1 MKKYVIMTLCL
12 LLGTAAS
19 AADFS
24 MSLGGGFEFFGNW
37 TTADTEGEL
46 DPVKYPA
53 IFIES
58 DQEIA
63 DLNYGGFLFFDAAY
77 AELFISVCGGSTKLN
92 ATNYLDAGYG
102 PIAPQKSYSK
112 TTSSMNI
119 GILGK
124 YPFVLNKFTLYPLAG
139 VSYQIFFSGDYGDEY
154 TNEAKVKT
162 KASDFNTLWFHVGG
176 GVNYELP
183 KSLYVKFEALYGF
196 KLIAT
201 KYDTRSDDFVD
212 SVQDGKRTSGWVNG
226 FTARIGIGYKIK

>member
-1 MKKYVIMTLCL
+1 MKKCFMLLLCL
-12 LLGTAAS
+12 LLGTAMF
-19 AADFS
+19 AADFG
-24 MSLGGGFEFFGNW
+24 MSFGGGFEFFGNW

-46 DPVKYPA
+46 EPLMPGV
-53 IFIES
+53 FMES
-58 DQEIA
+58 DQKIA
-63 DLNYGGFLFFDAAY
+63 DLNYGGFLFFDATY
-77 AELFISVCGGSTKLN
+77 AELFVSVYGGSTKLD
-92 ATNYLDAGYG
+92 ATNKFDYFG
-102 PIAPQKSYSK
+102 PQTQDKSYSK